1 MVTPVCLPIFSE
13 PPCRRCSNIV
23 VVDAIVN
30 WLLRSFRLR
39 NILPSAL
46 GQHVAPSLLRFM
58 MTHMYQSSQF
68 PLLSLS

>member
-1 MVTPVCLPIFSE
+1 MVTPVPLPIFSE
-13 PPCRRCSNIV
+13 PPYPCRSNVV

-39 NILPSAL
+39 YIFPSAL

-58 MTHMYQSSQF
+58 MTHMYQFSQC